1 MIMVDAM
8 KDPGKK
14 TKDMVKALKNFQM
27 GIPIQASMKMEK
39 FQEKVYIHGPMVIY
53 MKGNGWMG

>member
-1 MIMVDAM
+1 M

-27 GIPIQASMKMEK
+27 GIPILASMKMEK

-53 MKGNGWMG
+53 MKENGQMG